1 MLTQFRTETAP
12 VSPSATP
19 AEAATLA
26 SLMVEDEAVVTD
38 APTYRPD
45 AAGVLLLLLSPKEPS
60 PKRPEERPSR

>member
-19 AEAATLA
+19 TEAVTLA

-38 APTYRPD
+38 APTYRPE
-45 AAGVLLLLLSPKEPS
+45 ALGAVLLLLSPKEPS
-60 PKRPEERPSR
+60 PKRPAERPSR